1 MIERRATLRF
11 SSSKAIVCIEIVDLV
26 ELTALNLSQSCL
38 EDPVRT
44 THELRGRFQSEVE
57 KHSLCNNQNRRLL
70 VMVDD
75 PTVLLGVWEVSE
87 QLD

>member
-1 MIERRATLRF
+1 MHF
-11 SSSKAIVCIEIVDLV
+11 V
-26 ELTALNLSQSCL
+26 EFTALNLSQSCF

-44 THELRGRFQSEVE
+44 THELRGRFQPEVE